1 MIVIYGKDNCYWC
14 KEAKALAGRYGFEYE
29 YKNTTYENYRAE
41 MFEKV
46 PDAKTV
52 PQIFWD
58 GRHVGGYEEFVSEI
72 ENVLGANFG
81 QDSF

>member
-1 MIVIYGKDNCYWC
+1 MITIYGKDNCYWC
-14 KEAKALAGRYGFEYE
+14 KEAKDVARRYNLEFE
-29 YKNTTYENYRAE
+29 YKNVGYEKFHTE
-41 MFEKV
+41 MFEQV

-58 GRHVGGYEEFVSEI
+58 NRYLGGYNEFVSEI

-81 QDSF
+81 QDLF

>member
-1 MIVIYGKDNCYWC
+1 MITIYGKDSCYWC
-14 KEAKALAGRYGFEYE
+14 QEAKDVAETHGLEYE
-29 YKNTTYENYRAE
+29 YKNTTYENFRAE

-58 GRHVGGYEEFVSEI
+58 GRYIGGYSELVSEI

-81 QDSF
+81 QGPF

>member
-1 MIVIYGKDNCYWC
+1 MITIYGKDSCYWC
-14 KEAKALAGRYGFEYE
+14 QEAKDVAETRGLEYE
-29 YKNTTYENYRAE
+29 YKNTTYENFRAE

-58 GRHVGGYEEFVSEI
+58 GRYIGGYSELVSEI

-81 QDSF
+81 QGPF

>member
-1 MIVIYGKDNCYWC
+1 MITIYGKDNCYWC
-14 KEAKALAGRYGFEYE
+14 QEAKILAKRHGLEYE
-29 YKNTTYENYRAE
+29 YKNTGYENFRTE

-46 PDAKTV
+46 PGAKTV
-52 PQIFWD
+52 PQVFWD
-58 GRHVGGYEEFVSEI
+58 DRYIGGYSELVSEI